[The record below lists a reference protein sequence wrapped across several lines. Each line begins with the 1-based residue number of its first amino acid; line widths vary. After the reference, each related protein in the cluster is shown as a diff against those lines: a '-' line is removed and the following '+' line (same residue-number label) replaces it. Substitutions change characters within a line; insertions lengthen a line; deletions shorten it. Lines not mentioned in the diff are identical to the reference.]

1 MAHWHNL
8 GVLTMAGIITLS
20 PWVPTYRTTKGK
32 IEPKVKYVRLY
43 PPLNILELNNFI
55 RQCKIV
61 P

>member
-32 IEPKVKYVRLY
+32 YRTKGEV
-43 PPLNILELNNFI
+43 
-55 RQCKIV
+55 CKAV
-61 P
+61 SSTEYFRAK